1 MRFMPTSNTSSFVRG
16 LPTITKNHYARAA
29 YALLKKQ
36 DLAFRHREKRF
47 HLGRDETDADDRFL
61 FLFLCRKLLEQK
73 ATSLAECIY
82 SFRENGFRFI
92 VSPYA
97 SSVGI
102 CATISGWNTNAPGEP
117 DNAAE
122 QFKKAWKKISYEDRL
137 WMQSVFDHLAED
149 FPEYTNEAGTDVQ
162 TA

>member
-1 MRFMPTSNTSSFVRG
+1 M
-16 LPTITKNHYARAA
+16 
-29 YALLKKQ
+29 
-36 DLAFRHREKRF
+36 
-47 HLGRDETDADDRFL
+47 
-61 FLFLCRKLLEQK
+61 
-73 ATSLAECIY
+73 
-82 SFRENGFRFI
+82 
-92 VSPYA
+92 SPYA

>member
-1 MRFMPTSNTSSFVRG
+1 MPTSNTSSFVRG

-92 VSPYA
+92 VSPCA